1 MINIA
6 ICDDEQSF
14 IDELKYE
21 IYGTEKF
28 FNEEIEIKEYV
39 KAKTLCNELLD
50 GKQFDIIFMDIMMP
64 EIDGI
69 DVGRLIRNKLEDNV
83 TQLVYVSSE
92 SRYAMK
98 LFKLQP
104 MDFLIKPVK
113 SQEVLEVMKKAYSCI
128 SNGSRT
134 FSFNNKGIVYRIQI
148 RNIIYFE
155 VIKRKIY
162 VHTEQETFEF
172 YGGIEEVY
180 NRLCADD
187 FVFIHRSYLVNLNQV
202 QSFHNNVLIMLN
214 GEELPIS
221 RNRRDEVRDRCL
233 STLF

>member
-69 DVGRLIRNKLEDNV
+69 DVGKLIRNKLEDNV

-134 FSFNNKGIVYRIQI
+134 F
-148 RNIIYFE
+148 
-155 VIKRKIY
+155 
-162 VHTEQETFEF
+162 
-172 YGGIEEVY
+172 
-180 NRLCADD
+180 
-187 FVFIHRSYLVNLNQV
+187 
-202 QSFHNNVLIMLN
+202 
-214 GEELPIS
+214 
-221 RNRRDEVRDRCL
+221 
-233 STLF
+233 